1 MRHHMLYSLC
11 LSILIYSLA
20 LAESPSD
27 NDIPTLLMRTYGSE
41 TSYITDFSLDLFCEL
56 LWQNLDAVYF
66 AGFSDLYYVQNLMS
80 LCDSAGVYFSFSPSD
95 IMQSLAEWADPEFR
109 YWFRLSG
116 MSLRSDSCFARSNA
130 DFDSIAHY
138 MPAESLYDLCD
149 SIAIKGVIETL
160 NYRTS
165 FFDFLWYYEVYDE
178 ANSWQ
183 RRHSVEDTLPWNDYL
198 PNVYTQDT
206 LANGALSL
214 EEVEPSGIFSLQ
226 KYYAENDP
234 NYPTPLAMNFALLH
248 FIDKEDYTGLTGNI
262 DYGTFE
268 DQARSVRAMMQA
280 EFQPPPSG
288 QFIPLPVENY
298 PDFISF
304 DYYPFRYVCPESAST
319 APEMCDSD
327 WLFLID
333 HIEEGLDST
342 VVPAWEYDCPVYF
355 FVQSFGVAGGP
366 LMWDESIPPEISYES
381 YTSRK
386 PAPQEFR
393 MLCNLALLHQIKGI
407 FPYNLCSYREF
418 NTQGDPISMNSSLL
432 DCHNIPFDAD
442 YEDWRYTGRWPGD
455 SMAYIRPDSIPP
467 WIDGYDPLFSM
478 HTPPDTS
485 GDGERAEEN
494 WYTWHFQPYADLY
507 NNLYDILADVKIIG
521 PEMYDLWWSEE
532 NGTPY
537 WDVAEIVM
545 PDSDLHDNYVPPV
558 IRVFAEES
566 NDNAYLYYVNRFCGE
581 YYYGDTDRIPVVIR
595 IHDTEC
601 PGDVYRNAIDHLRR
615 CLIPVDK
622 GLQDL
627 YYYSDTLEAGQGRL
641 VEFVDTMQTIQAD
654 LRITSPDV
662 FTYRLGYEGRDRE
675 HRYTAG
681 TDLYVGGTFYNMGT
695 DTTGDVE
702 VTFTDLTSS
711 TILGKDTI
719 SLDGLSGYYQPDSV
733 SALILWS
740 TDSTDI
746 GAHIIEIEAD
756 SIPGEEAH
764 DNAVQMTV
772 LLEPRDYAT
781 AVRLDAW
788 DMDDDTT
795 VAWNTSDIEAVAN
808 NWDTATGWTDSVSG
822 MFEGVVLYD
831 DSVHDYRADISLAI
845 PASPSQYLDTDLYH
859 MLSLGIVGY
868 NPNPQPGGAF
878 GLYVQWRD
886 SHGTLS
892 DWKNLLA
899 GTDYAVGNGWDQYTN
914 IGPID
919 LDSVSEL
926 GWGSGTA
933 SALWLRINVSL
944 PQGSPPDPID
954 VRIGWA
960 KLEESAQ

>member
-1 MRHHMLYSLC
+1 
-11 LSILIYSLA
+11 
-20 LAESPSD
+20 
-27 NDIPTLLMRTYGSE
+27 MRTYGSE
-41 TSYITDFSLDLFCEL
+41 ASFITDFSLDLFCEL
-56 LWQNLDAVYF
+56 LWQNLDAVNF
-66 AGFSDLYYVQNLMS
+66 SGFSDLDYVQNLMS

-95 IMQSLAEWADPEFR
+95 IMQYLAEWADPEFR
-109 YWFRLSG
+109 YWFRLSSK
-116 MSLRSDSCFARSNA
+116 SLLSDSCFARSYS
-130 DFDSIAHY
+130 DFDSIAQY
-138 MPAESLYDLCD
+138 MPAESLYFEDATV
-149 SIAIKGVIETL
+149 SV
-160 NYRTS
+160 YRTTHALAVNTAPYS
-165 FFDFLWYYEVYDE
+165 NLWYYEVYDE
-178 ANSWQ
+178 ANSRQ
-183 RRHSVEDTLPWNDYL
+183 RRRSVDTDYVWDEYL

-206 LANGALSL
+206 LANGILSL

-226 KYYAENDP
+226 KYYAENDS

-248 FIDKEDYTGLTGNI
+248 FIDKEDYTGLTGDI

-268 DQARSVRAMMQA
+268 DHARSVRAIMVA
-280 EFQPPPSG
+280 EFQPPPNG
-288 QFIPLPVENY
+288 QSEPDPVENY

-333 HIEEGLDST
+333 HFEEGLDST
-342 VVPAWEYDCPVYF
+342 VVPAREYDCPVYF
-355 FVQSFGVAGGP
+355 YVQSFGAAGGP
-366 LMWDESIPPEISYES
+366 RMWNDTFDTLSYAS
-381 YTSRK
+381 YTHRN

-407 FPYNLCSYREF
+407 FPYNLCSYVEP
-418 NTQGDPISMNSSLL
+418 NAEGDPDVMMSSLI
-432 DCHNIPFDAD
+432 DTHNIPFDAD
-442 YEDWRYTGRWPGD
+442 YEDWRYTGRWEGD
-455 SMAYIRPDSIPP
+455 SMAFIRPDSIPP
-467 WIDGYDPLFSM
+467 WINGYDPLFSM

-494 WYTWHFQPYADLY
+494 WYAWHFQPYADLY
-507 NNLYDILADVKIIG
+507 NNLNDILADVKIIG

-545 PDSDLHDNYVPPV
+545 PDSDLLDNYVPPV
-558 IRVFAEES
+558 IRVFAEEG

-601 PGDVYRNAIDHLRR
+601 PGNVYRNAIDHLRR

-622 GLQDL
+622 NPQDL
-627 YYYSDTLEAGQGRL
+627 YYYSDTLETGQGRL
-641 VEFVDTMQTIQAD
+641 VEFVDTSQTIEAD
-654 LRITSPDV
+654 LRITSPDA
-662 FTYRLGYEGRDRE
+662 FTFRLGYEGRDCE

-681 TDLYVGGTFYNMGT
+681 TDLYLGGTFYNMGT

-711 TILGKDTI
+711 TVLGRDTI

-733 SALILWS
+733 SATILWS

-756 SIPGEEAH
+756 SISSEEGH
-764 DNAVQMTV
+764 DNSVRMTV

-808 NWDTATGWTDSVSG
+808 NWYTTATGWTDSVSS
-822 MFEGVVLYD
+822 MFEGVVLS
-831 DSVHDYRADISLAI
+831 DSVTHNYTADLSLSI
-845 PASPSQYLDTDLYH
+845 PNGSTRYIDTDLYH
-859 MLSLGIVGY
+859 MLSFGIVGY

-886 SHGTLS
+886 SLGAAS
-892 DWKNLLA
+892 GWKNLLA
-899 GTDYAVGNGWDQYTN
+899 GTGYAVGNGWDQYAVV
-914 IGPID
+914 GPID
-919 LDSVSEL
+919 LDDVTAL
-926 GWGSGTA
+926 GWGSGKA
-933 SALWLRINVSL
+933 AELWLRISA
-944 PQGSPPDPID
+944 GPPPRPYPYDPID
-954 VRIGWA
+954 VRIGWVL
-960 KLEESAQ
+960 LEESAP